1 MVAGGRRPHGVGMES
16 NTTAPAPDG
25 RRAGATWV
33 AATGAFLLLAA
44 AAVFIAVRWD
54 TLPEAAK
61 LALVGALTGGFLAS
75 GRALRR
81 TLPATGDVLFHLGAF
96 LLPIDTAGF
105 NLRLQLGW
113 RALLLAEGVVSVFGI
128 GGLAAATGS
137 VVLGWAAAAGMVVLA
152 GGIAATTFV
161 PAPLVLALAAIAAL
175 IAKRPRLAVGWATV
189 AGLAPLLGFATD
201 EFGLGGVWVLASGAI
216 AAVVLGREAKCTNDM
231 TLVALAGLSLTTG
244 ALVSFVSAEPS
255 GMAWMLCLPSVF
267 VLIEVV
273 AMLVKADPF
282 WGRPG
287 HIVGFATE
295 LVATL
300 ALPVAAVFV
309 LIAPIVEE
317 GLDLFSDEPGWQP
330 NLKGGV
336 AFGLLATG
344 WVLAAWRRRNTFVTG
359 WTATFAASAA
369 VAGVV
374 VGTAST
380 TMGAAAVVA
389 VAALLVVAGGVMPTL
404 LAAVAALW
412 APVVVGAE
420 HPTAA
425 LPIGLAAAF
434 VLCVSATRW
443 KGATA
448 TALASVAA
456 VVILESVGFGQ
467 ATVELP
473 VALILAVF
481 AVWGLAAL
489 LDLASGPAAWVM
501 RSTAVAAVVIAI
513 AGSPEHATPVA
524 FAATLLFV
532 VDALRRDE
540 PAIALGAAITAQAM
554 IGIACHDAGVGLATT
569 GVVLCVG
576 AVVAGGLGAVVSE
589 RWRPPF
595 VIAAVA
601 GVVGGLALASADPA
615 RFAEAIVL
623 TGGLVIA
630 AGLLT
635 GNAPVAHAGGVLA
648 IAGFFAHLALDG
660 VTASEPFVAPVAA
673 QLAIAGWQLRRRSS
687 VSSWIAFGPAVALL
701 GGAAISERLSGGPAW
716 HGLVAGAVGALAV
729 AAGGWWRL
737 AGPLFIGTAIVVTA
751 TVVESLSA
759 LAGVPTWAWLALG
772 GTTLLGTGVCLEQH
786 ATSPVEAGRR
796 VVDTIADR
804 FD

>member
-1 MVAGGRRPHGVGMES
+1 MVAGGRGPHGVGMES

-61 LALVGALTGGFLAS
+61 LALVGALTGGFLAG
-75 GRALRR
+75 GRAVRR
-81 TLPATGDVLFHLGAF
+81 SLPATGDVFFHLGAF
-96 LLPIDTAGF
+96 LLPVDTAGF

-113 RALLLAEGVVSVFGI
+113 RALLLTEGVVSVFGV

-152 GGIAATTFV
+152 CGIAATTFV
-161 PAPLVLALAAIAAL
+161 PAPLVLAVAAVAALVAKRSRLAA
-175 IAKRPRLAVGWATV
+175 GWATV
-189 AGLAPLLGFATD
+189 AGLAPLFGFATH
-201 EFGLGGVWVLASGAI
+201 EFGLGGVWVLASGTI
-216 AAVVLGREAKCTNDM
+216 AAVVLGSEAKRTNDM
-231 TLVALAGLSLTTG
+231 TLVALAGLSLATG

-255 GMAWMLCLPSVF
+255 GMAWMLAAPSLF
-267 VLIEVV
+267 VIVEVV
-273 AMLVKADPF
+273 SMLVKGDPF
-282 WGRPG
+282 WARPG
-287 HIVGFATE
+287 KAVGFATE
-295 LVATL
+295 LVAAL

-330 NLKGGV
+330 NLRGGV

-359 WTATFAASAA
+359 WTAPFAASAI

-380 TMGAAAVVA
+380 TISAIAVVGAAG
-389 VAALLVVAGGVMPTL
+389 LLVVAGGVMPTL

-412 APVVVGAE
+412 APVVVGTE

-425 LPIGLAAAF
+425 LPVGLAAAF
-434 VLCVSATRW
+434 ILCVSAVRW
-443 KGATA
+443 KGVAA
-448 TALASVAA
+448 TALALVASL
-456 VVILESVGFGQ
+456 VVLESVGFAK

-489 LDLASGPAAWVM
+489 LDLASVPAAWVM
-501 RSTAVAAVVIAI
+501 RSTAAAAVVIAI

-540 PAIALGAAITAQAM
+540 PTIALGAALTAQALV
-554 IGIACHDAGVGLATT
+554 ALAVHDAGVGLAAI
-569 GVVLCVG
+569 GVVLCGG
-576 AVVAGGLGAVVSE
+576 AVVSGGLGAVVGE

-595 VIAAVA
+595 VTAAVA
-601 GVVGGLALASADPA
+601 GVVAGLALASADPM
-615 RFAEAIVL
+615 RLAEAIVL

-630 AGLLT
+630 GGLLT
-635 GNAPVAHAGGVLA
+635 GNTPVAHAGGVLA
-648 IAGFFAHLALDG
+648 IAGLFAHFALDG
-660 VTASEPFVAPVAA
+660 VTASEPFVAPMSV

-701 GGAAISERLSGGPAW
+701 GGAAIAERLSGGAAW
-716 HGLVAGAVGALAV
+716 HGLVAGAVGAVAV

-737 AGPLFIGTAIVVTA
+737 AGPLFAGTAIVVTA
-751 TVVESLSA
+751 TVVESLST

-772 GTTLLGTGVCLEQH
+772 GTALLATGVCLEQH

-804 FD
+804 FS